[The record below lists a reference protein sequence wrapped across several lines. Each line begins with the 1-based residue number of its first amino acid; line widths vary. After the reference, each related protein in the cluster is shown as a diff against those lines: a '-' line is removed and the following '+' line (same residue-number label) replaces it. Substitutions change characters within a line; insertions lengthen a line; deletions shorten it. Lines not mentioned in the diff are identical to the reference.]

1 MTKSEL
7 IQQLCTQFK
16 RSEFSAVSCAD
27 MREAVDRILDMLA
40 EALAAGER
48 IELRGFASFS
58 LHDIAARQGRNPRT
72 GESVPVPPRK
82 AVYFRASSELRTQ
95 VVVYPPVTSKG
106 LEGEAPAHGPRPC
119 VTCAGSPKGDDLA
132 R

>member
-16 RSEFSAVSCAD
+16 GNGFSAVSRAD
-27 MREAVDRILDMLA
+27 MQEAVDRILGMLA
-40 EALAAGER
+40 DALAAGER

-58 LHDIAARQGRNPRT
+58 LHDIATRQGRNPRT

-82 AVYFRASSELRTQ
+82 AVYFRASAELRAQ
-95 VVVYPPVTSKG
+95 VN
-106 LEGEAPAHGPRPC
+106 HG
-119 VTCAGSPKGDDLA
+119 
-132 R
+132 